1 MSKKSFRLRLTA
13 LILCLAVLFCQ
24 SALASE
30 LYPIEA
36 FPSDES
42 TGIAAASSAQ
52 AVTQSSSSS
61 EAGTIKEP
69 EISSQGACLIDA
81 NTGQVLYGKNENE
94 QFYPA
99 SITKVMTALLVL
111 ENCSLDDVVTF
122 SASATTNLESGAV
135 TLNVSEGDQ
144 LTVEECL
151 YGLLLKS
158 ANEIANGLAEH
169 VSGSVSAFADL
180 MNERARSLGCINT
193 NFVNPNG
200 LTNSSHKTTPYDM
213 CLIMAEALK
222 NPDFRRID
230 TTLSYTFPAVK
241 NSSSVTISPG
251 HKMLNP
257 SNTSY
262 YYEGII
268 GGKTGYLS
276 SAGNTLVT
284 GAERDGVRLVCCVM
298 KSSGTHYTD
307 TRALLDYGFEN
318 YTALTG
324 RSAGA
329 SSQTISSEPSTVNPE
344 GPAASGNVTVTESTP
359 VSESPVSPVISSE
372 PENPAPSENAGVGYD
387 VTVIESDPGEAVS
400 TQAPETTAAEWIEG
414 PEVYKVE

>member
-1 MSKKSFRLRLTA
+1 MSRKTIGMRALTLIVSLA
-13 LILCLAVLFCQ
+13 LLFCQ
-24 SALASE
+24 TALAAE
-30 LYPIEA
+30 LYPIEV
-36 FPSDES
+36 FPEGD
-42 TGIAAASSAQ
+42 ANAASV
-52 AVTQSSSSS
+52 VTQSTSGATQSTV
-61 EAGTIKEP
+61 EEP

-81 NTGQVLYGKNENE
+81 STGQILYGKNEYE

-111 ENCSLDDVVTF
+111 ENCSLDEIVTF
-122 SASATTNLESGAV
+122 SSSATTNLESGAV

-180 MNERARSLGCINT
+180 MNQKAKSLGCLNT

-200 LTNSSHKTTPYDM
+200 LTDSSHKTTPYDM
-213 CLIMAEALK
+213 CLIMAAALQS
-222 NPDFRRID
+222 PDFQRID

-241 NSSSVTISPG
+241 NASATTISPG

-307 TRALLDYGFEN
+307 TRALLDYGFDN

-324 RSAGA
+324 RS
-329 SSQTISSEPSTVNPE
+329 SS
-344 GPAASGNVTVTESTP
+344 
-359 VSESPVSPVISSE
+359 
-372 PENPAPSENAGVGYD
+372 PAPSQTVSEGTSSSSEGPSSSGNG
-387 VTVIESDPGEAVS
+387 TVIYSEPTSSAPAENTGAPEDVSPMSPGSGAAEAV
-400 TQAPETTAAEWIEG
+400 
-414 PEVYKVE
+414 VEPGVSPSGAGSSQPDENVLVIVN